1 MNKHKALSFLLAST
15 LLAAP
20 CNADNAATNTA
31 GTAKDAQATEQA
43 NAPTSSTATRSAAL
57 QDLIILI
64 LGAYGGPDKLKEIDA
79 LAMRAKGKLK
89 EFSSISNAE
98 NDFDCSMVSKGDK
111 LRVEMAILG
120 QQMITGYDGHEGWMQ
135 QGDVIYPT
143 DPASVER
150 IKVEIKH
157 SLEHEL
163 LDLLD
168 EKAVVEQKGTKELD
182 GKMCDV
188 LTIKVPDE
196 QLITLY
202 VDQIT
207 HLVARSEFQG
217 VDAEQGIPAKITN
230 DFQDY
235 RLLLGTM
242 EPFRII
248 EYTNDKKT
256 TEAIQETT
264 ENDATITDALVAAE
278 ELMAAG
284 VLRRIV
290 ENA

>member
-1 MNKHKALSFLLAST
+1 M
-15 LLAAP
+15 
-20 CNADNAATNTA
+20 
-31 GTAKDAQATEQA
+31 
-43 NAPTSSTATRSAAL
+43 
-57 QDLIILI
+57 I
-64 LGAYGGPDKLKEIDA
+64 LGAYGGPDKLREIDA
-79 LAMRAKGKLK
+79 LAMRAKGTVK

-98 NDFDCSMVSKGDK
+98 NDFDCNMVSKGDK
-111 LRVEMAILG
+111 LRVEMTILG

-150 IKVEIKH
+150 IKEEIKH

-168 EKAVVEQKGTKELD
+168 EKAVVEQKGTRELN

-188 LTIKVPDE
+188 VTIKVPDE

-217 VDAEQGIPAKITN
+217 VDAEQGVPAKITN

-256 TEAIQETT
+256 TEALQETT
-264 ENDATITDALVAAE
+264 ENDTTITDDFFRMPTQKTIARLAQGPVQFIRVRLQPDSGQGKNKRRE
-278 ELMAAG
+278 RSNFHCRQRRQSKHAG
-284 VLRRIV
+284 
-290 ENA
+290 